1 MTKLIDLLAEA
12 LEQSEKFE
20 EFSEKRQSGAEKIA
34 DNAKKKGGLSMLTYN
49 HFIVK
54 MPYYEKAKKG
64 KFDPEK
70 GKVEY
75 KELLDKLVKATE
87 DVDMTQTEFQRLVGK
102 IEVVGELIIKSKEF
116 KKK

>member
-1 MTKLIDLLAEA
+1 MSRNYIPESFNITTWELL
-12 LEQSEKFE
+12 
-20 EFSEKRQSGAEKIA
+20 
-34 DNAKKKGGLSMLTYN
+34 
-49 HFIVK
+49 

-64 KFDPEK
+64 TFDPEK

-75 KELLDKLVKATE
+75 KQLLDKLVKATE

-116 KKK
+116 QKK